1 MKFIIIDG
9 NALLHRAWHALPPL
23 YTKKGEL
30 VNVVYGFTSIFLKT
44 LKELKPTHFVV
55 TFDKKAPTFRH
66 KMFEKYKAQRVKQ
79 PDEFYNQ
86 IPRVKELLE
95 IFNIPVFEKDGYE
108 ADDLIGTIAYQLTI
122 ANLKSPIET
131 IIVTGDLD
139 TLQLINEN
147 TKVFTLKKGINDTI
161 IYDKKAVQE
170 RYGLTPEQIIDFK
183 ALRGDPSD
191 NIMGVKGIGEKTA
204 IELLKTFG
212 TLEKIYKAISESG
225 DQIKEKTKKILLE
238 YKDDAFLSKKLVTI
252 LKDAPIQIELEK
264 CKLKNFDQE
273 KIIKLFQELEF
284 KSLLSKLSA
293 IQSLLIVNSEKNKKV
308 WNAENQND
316 NSKCKNQKFKQD
328 EISAIYEENKKEQ
341 GKYILIDTQEKFE
354 KFLEKLKKQKAFVL
368 DTETTNLNP
377 FKAKLL
383 GISFCWKN
391 GEAYYVQYQI
401 SNIKYQKLKEI
412 LENSKIKKCGHNIK
426 FDAAILKEQGIDLQG
441 INFDTMIASY
451 LLNSGTRALSL
462 DSVVFTELGHQMI
475 SFEKLVGFKIPK
487 KIDEK
492 KLEQIMESVPIQKMA
507 EYSCEDADY
516 TFQLIDQLIP
526 QLKEKNL
533 WNLFQEIEMP
543 LIPVLAQMERNGI
556 KINKEILQTLTE
568 QLIIYEKQLTG
579 KIYQNAGIEF
589 NINSPLQLKK
599 ILFEKLKIS
608 INGIKKTKTGIS
620 TAASE
625 LEKLKGSHLIIDL
638 ILEYREI
645 FKLKSTYSEALPKLI
660 NLKTQRIH
668 TSFNQTITA
677 TGRLSSSNPN
687 LQNIPAKGK
696 FSKEIR
702 TAFIA
707 EKGCKLISVDY
718 SQIELRVIA
727 SLANDEKMIQAFKN
741 KEDIHIR
748 TAAEINECELNEVT
762 SEMRQQAKAINFGI
776 IYGMGVY
783 GLVQRTGIS
792 QEKAKKFIE
801 KYFEIHN
808 GIKNY
813 LEEIKKAAKEKGYV
827 ETLFGR
833 RRYLPEI
840 NSKMFQIQNAAERM
854 AINMP
859 IQGTAADLIKIAMI
873 KINEKIKN
881 KSIKMVL
888 QVHDELVFE
897 TEMQYTASLCE
908 IIKQEMEQSL
918 ETKKFKVPIE
928 VNIKIGDNWGEMKE
942 MQNAN
947 LKM

>member
-30 VNVVYGFTSIFLKT
+30 VNVVYGFAMIFLKV

-55 TFDKKAPTFRH
+55 TFDKKALTFRH
-66 KMFEKYKAQRVKQ
+66 KIFEKYKAQRAKQ

-86 IPRVKELLE
+86 IPQVKELLE
-95 IFNIPVFEKDGYE
+95 AFNIPSCEKDGYE
-108 ADDLIGTIAYQLTI
+108 ADDLIGTISHQLTI
-122 ANLKSPIET
+122 ANLTIGIET

-139 TLQLINEN
+139 TLQLVNEN
-147 TKVFTLKKGINDTI
+147 TKVYTLKKGITETI
-161 IYDKKAVQE
+161 IYDAKAVQE
-170 RYGLTPEQIIDFK
+170 RYGLLPEQMIDFK

-191 NIMGVKGIGEKTA
+191 NILGVKGIGEKTA
-204 IELLKTFG
+204 IDLLKKFG
-212 TLEKIYKAISESG
+212 NLEKIYEIAPSATN
-225 DQIKEKTKKILLE
+225 DQIKDKIKKILLE
-238 YKDDAFLSKKLVTI
+238 HKDEAFLSKKLVTI
-252 LKDAPIQIELEK
+252 LKDAPVQIKLEK
-264 CKLKNFDQE
+264 CELKTFDQE

-284 KSLLSKLSA
+284 KSLLNL
-293 IQSLLIVNSEKNKKV
+293 INNQQLTINNNHQS
-308 WNAENQND
+308 
-316 NSKCKNQKFKQD
+316 
-328 EISAIYEENKKEQ
+328 YEVEPRKIDDYK
-341 GKYILIDTQEKFE
+341 LIDTEEKFE
-354 KFLEKLKKQKAFVL
+354 IFLEELKKQKTFAL

-383 GISFCWKN
+383 GISFCWEK
-391 GEAYYVQYQI
+391 GKAYYIPMHNVERITYSENNAINLFQHEKQSDVTRYALRVMR
-401 SNIKYQKLKEI
+401 YI
-412 LENSKIKKCGHNIK
+412 LENPEIKKYGHNIK
-426 FDAAILKEQGIDLQG
+426 FDLAILKEQGINLKG

-451 LLNSGTRALSL
+451 LLNSGSRAHNL

-492 KLEQIMESVPIQKMA
+492 KLEQIMESISDQKMA

-516 TFQLIDQLIP
+516 TFQLVNKLAS

-533 WNLFQEIEMP
+533 WNLFEKIEMP
-543 LIPVLAQMERNGI
+543 LIYVLAQIERNGV
-556 KINKEILQTLTE
+556 KVDVDFLKKLSENVKCQMSNVKCQTYKL
-568 QLIIYEKQLTG
+568 
-579 KIYQNAGIEF
+579 AGCEF
-589 NINSPLQLKK
+589 NIDSPKQLKE

-608 INGIKKTKTGIS
+608 FQNVKKIKTGFS
-620 TAASE
+620 TAALE
-625 LEKLKGSHLIIDL
+625 LEKLRGRHLIIDL
-638 ILEYREI
+638 ILKYRELS
-645 FKLKSTYSEALPKLI
+645 KLISTYLDALPKLV
-660 NLKTQRIH
+660 NLKTGRVH

-702 TAFIA
+702 TAFVA
-707 EKGCKLISVDY
+707 EKGYKLVAVDY

-741 KEDIHIR
+741 GEDIHIW
-748 TAAEINECELNEVT
+748 TAAEINECKLDQVT

-783 GLVQRTGIS
+783 GLSQRTSIS
-792 QEKAKKFIE
+792 PDKAKKFIE
-801 KYFEIHN
+801 KYFEVHKD
-808 GIKNY
+808 IKNY
-813 LEEIKKAAKEKGYV
+813 LEEIKKTAKQKEYV

-840 NSKMFQIQNAAERM
+840 NSKIFQAQSAAERM
-854 AINMP
+854 AVNMP

-873 KINEKIKN
+873 RINQQSTIN
-881 KSIKMVL
+881 NQQFKMLL

-897 TEMQYTASLCE
+897 VKNDFIKKVVEL
-908 IIKQEMEQSL
+908 IKQEMEESP
-918 ETKKFKVPIE
+918 EAKKFKVPIE
-928 VNIKIGDNWGEMKE
+928 VKIKIGDNWGEME
-942 MQNAN
+942 E
-947 LKM
+947 L